1 MICLHVLSHL
11 SNPAVPEFWEVDMIL
26 LLCLQAMAVQI
37 DQVSEGWEDIN
48 WVPSYDNHSITVKG
62 FRVRDILRF
71 VCLGDPDSVRIADD
85 VLAQQAHHSFMEGV
99 VNAHVSTGENASD
112 PLDIP
117 SKESVATP
125 WERLEGDSLAS
136 LVNTWIKEGAF
147 IILSQLRQLAVIFII
162 ALAKKECF

>member
-1 MICLHVLSHL
+1 
-11 SNPAVPEFWEVDMIL
+11 
-26 LLCLQAMAVQI
+26 
-37 DQVSEGWEDIN
+37 
-48 WVPSYDNHSITVKG
+48 
-62 FRVRDILRF
+62 
-71 VCLGDPDSVRIADD
+71 
-85 VLAQQAHHSFMEGV
+85 MEGV

-162 ALAKKECF
+162 ALAKKECFQKVQIDQVCIGSRHEVIIIV